1 VIIKLCAAR
10 ATFVNGWLVDEGCA
24 MVEAAGAS
32 VPRVLAKC
40 HEISRRN
47 FLNLSDALLPRG
59 VQFSKVGQDRQVARK
74 ESPE

>member
-1 VIIKLCAAR
+1 LCAAR

-47 FLNLSDALLPRG
+47 FLNLSDARVRNGLR
-59 VQFSKVGQDRQVARK
+59 
-74 ESPE
+74 